1 MQEVILFLA
10 IQCRTNFNKP
20 DQLLFRT
27 ATLTNGLLNILASVV
42 FQVSRCI
49 KKKLISQT
57 INRANINNFKSQLK
71 EGENWKTNFSDFL
84 DAICKLCSFTK
95 FAKAI

>member
-10 IQCRTNFNKP
+10 IQCRTNFNEP

-49 KKKLISQT
+49 KK
-57 INRANINNFKSQLK
+57 N
-71 EGENWKTNFSDFL
+71 
-84 DAICKLCSFTK
+84 
-95 FAKAI
+95 